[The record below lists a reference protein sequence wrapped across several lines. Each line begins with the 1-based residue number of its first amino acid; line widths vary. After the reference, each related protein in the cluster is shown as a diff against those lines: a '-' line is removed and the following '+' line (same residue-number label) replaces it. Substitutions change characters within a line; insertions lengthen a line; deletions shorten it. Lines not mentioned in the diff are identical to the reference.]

1 MLVKIAATLRV
12 FGASDKMRAEILSWW
27 IPDATAAAVQRRAVR
42 RGARDTGDTPRH
54 ILAAVDGDAIVLP
67 RGLTARLLRAVDAM
81 NEPVRWVPEVFEHP
95 EPIILPPS
103 SREPRPYQTQAIGKM
118 LERRQGLVV
127 LPCGGGKTFTGAL
140 ALARLGQPALVTAP
154 TTDIADQWRAAI
166 EAVGLTVVPWRRDAP
181 PLPGEVAVSVE
192 DSVRANDPALQRVG
206 VLIVDEAHRAAA
218 ATMRAIVSACPA
230 RFRWGLTATPER
242 ADGWGPLLPVLFGD
256 VLIEVTPAELV
267 AQGFVMAPKIA
278 AVSTGW
284 APVPELHRMWT
295 ITCPGC
301 RATRELVGGELV
313 GGAWTCPGTRKRGKC
328 GRIFTE
334 ADRLD
339 PKNARPG
346 EWAWSAVVSGV
357 ADDENRNHLIRL
369 LAERL
374 ARAGRRVLVLVPRVD
389 LAKRLARQI
398 GHTGIRCESVTGD
411 ASSSA
416 RAEPLDRLRSGETR
430 VIVATQL
437 ADEGLDVPEIDA
449 VISASPG
456 KAGGK
461 AVQRAGRATRAVD
474 GKPAPI
480 ILDLVDAGDL
490 MGRHWGARRAAY
502 LNAWGPACL
511 VSPSPLSVEAVL
523 ALVEANP
530 GR

>member
-1 MLVKIAATLRV
+1 MLVKIGAMLRV
-12 FGASDKMRAEILSWW
+12 YGASARMRTEIESWW
-27 IPDATAAAVQRRAVR
+27 IPDATAHAVQRRAIR
-42 RGARDTGDTPRH
+42 RGARDSGDVPKH
-54 ILAAVDGDAIVLP
+54 ILAVSDGDALVLH
-67 RGLTARLLRAVDAM
+67 RGLTSRLMQAVDHLG
-81 NEPVRWVPEVFEHP
+81 ETVRWVPEVFEHP
-95 EPIILPPS
+95 EPVILPPS
-103 SREPRPYQTQAIGKM
+103 LRQPRPYQTDAIGRM
-118 LERRQGLVV
+118 LTRKQGLIV

-140 ALARLGQPALVTAP
+140 AMAKIGQPALVTAP
-154 TTDIADQWRAAI
+154 TSDIADQWRAAV

-192 DSVRANDPALQRVG
+192 DSVKPTDPALQRVG
-206 VLIVDEAHRAAA
+206 VLVVDEAHRAAA

-242 ADGWGPLLPVLFGD
+242 ADGWGPLLPVLFGGI
-256 VLIEVTPAELV
+256 LIQVTPAELV
-267 AQGFVMAPKIA
+267 SQGFVMAPKIA

-284 APVPELHRMWT
+284 APIPERHRIWT
-295 ITCPGC
+295 VTCPGC
-301 RATRELVGGELV
+301 KATREIVGAELV
-313 GGAWTCPGTRKRGKC
+313 QGWTCPGTRKRGKC
-328 GRIFTE
+328 GRVFTE

-339 PKNARPG
+339 PKSARPG
-346 EWAWSAVVSGV
+346 EWSWSAVVSGV
-357 ADDENRNHLIRL
+357 ADDENRNQLIRL
-369 LAERL
+369 LADRL
-374 ARAGRRVLVLVPRVD
+374 ANAGRRVLVLVPRVD

-398 GHTGIRCESVTGD
+398 GQAGVKAESVTGD
-411 ASSSA
+411 ASSAA

-430 VIVATQL
+430 VIIATQL

-474 GKPAPI
+474 GKPSPI

-502 LNAWGPACL
+502 VDAWGPSCL
-511 VSPSPLSVEAVL
+511 VSASPLSVADVL
-523 ALVEANP
+523 KLVGGA
-530 GR
+530 